1 MIFKTLLLK
10 FRDNPVMNDPL
21 IAAYLKFMVHL
32 SDIKKT
38 ELEFL
43 PNEIINLLES
53 HYNILNPDLRLLLV

>member
-1 MIFKTLLLK
+1 
-10 FRDNPVMNDPL
+10 MNDPL